1 MAKFNRDASSGT
13 EGKGDTSKQAAAGA
27 GGRGSEGAPET
38 NQNRAGGKGKITRA
52 PAKAT
57 VSCLHTQLCD

>member
-38 NQNRAGGKGKITRA
+38 NQNRAGGRGRS
-52 PAKAT
+52 PE
-57 VSCLHTQLCD
+57 HPPRPP